1 MLRDPS
7 FRRGLRDSA
16 LIFAAVG
23 SFGLFYGVLAVEAG
37 LSGPLT
43 VFSSLI
49 VVSGAAQFAM
59 VGLLATGVAPVLIAA
74 TGLGLRHLPMSATLS
89 RLIGPRPLLTR
100 LRMAFILVDE
110 TFGLTVRAA
119 AAGVTDL
126 VAYKTAADLMLYSSW
141 MIGTTLGVVLGSAID
156 PVAVGIDVLF
166 GLLFLGLAVPFV
178 RTRRDWIV
186 AGTAVVATLIAV
198 EAIPAA
204 WRLTTGAAAA
214 AFVGMFLDE

>member
-37 LSGPLT
+37 LSGLLT
-43 VFSSLI
+43 IVSSLI
-49 VVSGAAQFAM
+49 VVSGAAQFATI
-59 VGLLATGVAPVLIAA
+59 GLLATGATPVLVAV

-119 AAGVTDL
+119 AAGVSDL
-126 VAYKTAADLMLYSSW
+126 VAYKSAADLMLYSSW
-141 MIGTTLGVVLGSAID
+141 MIGTTLGVVLGTTID
-156 PVAVGIDVLF
+156 PVAVGIDILF
-166 GLLFLGLAVPFV
+166 GLLFLGLAAPFV
-178 RTRRDWIV
+178 RTRRDWVV
-186 AGTAVVATLIAV
+186 AGAAVAATLIAV
-198 EAIPAA
+198 ETIPPA
-204 WRLTTGAAAA
+204 WRLATGAAAA
-214 AFVGMFLDE
+214 SLVGMFLDE